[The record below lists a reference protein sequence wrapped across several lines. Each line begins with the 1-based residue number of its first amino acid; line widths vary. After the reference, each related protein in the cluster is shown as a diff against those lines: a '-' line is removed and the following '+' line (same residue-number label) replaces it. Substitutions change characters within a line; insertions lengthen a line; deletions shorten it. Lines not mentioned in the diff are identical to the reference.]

1 MSIDTRPAVAQPS
14 GNPPPADAPG
24 RRGRK
29 SAKLEKTAGIVS
41 ETDWQSPRVRRRL
54 GIVHGIMLFLLL
66 LWGLVPLIWLAKA
79 AVTPTQETLRHP
91 INVWPR
97 HFAFANI
104 STAWTTVRL
113 GVYFKNT
120 IVIALGSWL
129 AQLVV
134 ATTAGYGLSVLK
146 PKYAKVLNALVVST
160 LFIPAVVL
168 LVPLYLTVIKVP
180 FVHWRLIDSYWAIW
194 LPAGANAFNVLLIKR
209 FFDSLP
215 RELFEA
221 ARVDGAGPFR
231 LFWSIVLPLSRPI
244 LGVVSVF
251 AFIAA
256 WKDFLW
262 PLLVLSSNVVDKQP
276 LSVRLPALA
285 PTVDLGVLMAALFIS
300 TLLPIVLFIIFQR
313 VFLRSSGLSGAIKG

>member
-1 MSIDTRPAVAQPS
+1 VTIETRPMFAEPAGDLTEPAVA
-14 GNPPPADAPG
+14 G
-24 RRGRK
+24 RRLLFT
-29 SAKLEKTAGIVS
+29 SSTLDPTAGIVS
-41 ETDWQSPRVRRRL
+41 VADWQSPRVRRRL
-54 GIVHGIMLFLLL
+54 GTVHGILLFLLL
-66 LWGLVPLIWLAKA
+66 LWGLVPLLWLAKA
-79 AVTPTQETLRHP
+79 AITPTRETLQHP
-91 INVWPR
+91 MNVWPA
-97 HFAFANI
+97 HVEWANLT
-104 STAWTTVRL
+104 TAWTTVKL
-113 GVYFKNT
+113 GLYFKNT
-120 IVIALGSWL
+120 MILAMGSWL
-129 AQLVV
+129 AQLFV
-134 ATTAGYGLSVLK
+134 ATTAGYALSVLK
-146 PKYAKVLNALVVST
+146 PKYAKLINVLVIST

-180 FVHWRLIDSYWAIW
+180 LVHWKLIDSYWAIW

-262 PLLVLSSNVVDKQP
+262 PLLVISSPDKQP

-300 TLLPIVLFIIFQR
+300 TLLPITLFVIFQR

>member
-1 MSIDTRPAVAQPS
+1 MSIETRPAMAQPAS
-14 GNPPPADAPG
+14 DPPVPVVA
-24 RRGRK
+24 RRLRRLT
-29 SAKLEKTAGIVS
+29 SPTLDTTAGIVS
-41 ETDWQSPRVRRRL
+41 VTDWQSPRVRRRL
-54 GIVHGIMLFLLL
+54 STVHAIMLVLLL
-66 LWGLVPLIWLAKA
+66 LWGLAPLLWLAKA
-79 AVTPTQETLRHP
+79 AVTPTRETLQHP
-91 INVWPR
+91 MNLWPQQIR
-97 HFAFANI
+97 WANLT
-104 STAWTTVRL
+104 TAWTTVKL
-113 GVYFKNT
+113 GLYFKNT
-120 IVIALGSWL
+120 MILATGSWL
-129 AQLVV
+129 AQLFV
-134 ATTAGYGLSVLK
+134 ATTAGFGLSVLK
-146 PKYAKVLNALVVST
+146 PKYARVINVLVIST

-262 PLLVLSSNVVDKQP
+262 PLLVISSPARQP

-300 TLLPIVLFIIFQR
+300 TLLPITLFIIFQR
-313 VFLRSSGLSGAIKG
+313 VFLRGSGLTGAIKG

>member
-1 MSIDTRPAVAQPS
+1 MTIDTRVEVSQPVPEPEVPVATPL
-14 GNPPPADAPG
+14 PTAT
-24 RRGRK
+24 
-29 SAKLEKTAGIVS
+29 AKVEATAGIIS
-41 ETDWQSPRVRRRL
+41 TADLRSPRFRRRL
-54 GIVHGIMLFLLL
+54 GTVHGIMLVLLL
-66 LWGLVPLIWLAKA
+66 LWGLVPLLWLAKA
-79 AVTPTQETLRHP
+79 AITPTRETLQHP
-91 INVWPR
+91 MNLWP
-97 HFAFANI
+97 HHVEFANLT
-104 STAWTTVRL
+104 TAWTTVKL
-113 GVYFKNT
+113 GRYFRNT
-120 IVIALGSWL
+120 MVLAMGSWL
-129 AQLVV
+129 AQLFI

-146 PKYAKVLNALVVST
+146 PAYARVINVLVVST
-160 LFIPAVVL
+160 LFIPTVVL

-180 FVHWRLIDSYWAIW
+180 IVHWRLIDSYWAIW
-194 LPAGANAFNVLLIKR
+194 LPAGANAFNVLLVKR

-231 LFWSIVLPLSRPI
+231 LFWSVVLPLSRPI

-256 WKDFLW
+256 WKDYLW
-262 PLLVLSSNVVDKQP
+262 PLLVISTPDKQP

-300 TLLPIVLFIIFQR
+300 TLLPITLFVIFQR